1 MWGMDIIMKLGVF
14 TVLLGDRSLEDSLK
28 YLKSIGVEAV
38 EIGCGGFPGTAH
50 CDAIKYMKDKSL
62 IKEFKDTIKKYDMTL
77 SALSVHGNPVHPQKE
92 IAQKFHNEY
101 EAAVQLASE
110 LEIDRVVGFSGCPGD
125 SENSKYP
132 NWVTCPWPDDFQE
145 ILKWQ
150 WNEVLIPYWQ
160 RTAEYTKKYG
170 VNKIAFEMHPG
181 FCLYN
186 PETVLKLRAAVGDII
201 GANVDPSHLFWQGI
215 DPVAAIRELKGAIY
229 HFHAKDTK
237 IDLYNTSKNG
247 VLDTKH
253 FANEAQRSWIFR
265 TVGYGHGE
273 EVWRAICSE
282 LRLVG
287 YDHVMSIEHEDS
299 LMTTKEGLEKA
310 VSFLKNVMIFEEKPT
325 GMWWA

>member
-1 MWGMDIIMKLGVF
+1 MKLGVF
-14 TVLLGDRSLEDSLK
+14 TVLLSDRSLDDTLN
-28 YLKSIGVEAV
+28 YLKSIGVQAV
-38 EIGCGGFPGTAH
+38 EIGCGGYPGTAH
-50 CDAIKYMKDKSL
+50 CDAIKLIKDKSL
-62 IKEFKDTIKKYDMTL
+62 IKEFKDTIKKYDMIL

-110 LEIDRVVGFSGCPGD
+110 LSIDRVVTFSGCPGD

-160 RTAEYTKKYG
+160 KTAEFSKKYG
-170 VNKIAFEMHPG
+170 VDKIALEMHPG
-181 FCLYN
+181 FCVYN
-186 PETVLKLRAAVGDII
+186 PETVLKLRAAVGDSI
-201 GANVDPSHLFWQGI
+201 GANFDPSHLFWQGM

-253 FANEAQRSWIFR
+253 FTNEAQRSWLFR

-273 EVWRAICSE
+273 EVWRDICSE
-282 LRLVG
+282 LRLTG
-287 YDHVMSIEHEDS
+287 YDYVVSIEHEDS
-299 LMTTKEGLEKA
+299 LMTSEEGLEKA
-310 VSFLKNVMIFEEKPT
+310 VAFLKNVMIFEEKPT